1 MISEKEWICMKYL
14 EKLMILLLIAALTAG
29 CAAGPEETLPS
40 AEPTVPVTEFETEP
54 ATEPMPDV
62 EALFG
67 GEGQW
72 IYNLAAGQAYEK
84 PEEVDLNSLFYTGV
98 DYPGSWGSI
107 SDEEQDLL
115 MREGFWREMD
125 IQIMPAA
132 ILEEQLQRYFGVG
145 LADVRIPKGW
155 VYSAE
160 TDTYYSNHNDAL
172 GCGVT
177 VTGREDLPDGT
188 VLLHLTVDAVQVGE
202 DWYWETPMDM
212 TLRPVDGVWQ
222 IVSNVFAQGTPPEE
236 VRDLAYYQ
244 DLMHWAS
251 GFDYFMAAGSVF
263 NTTEDL
269 DLYHFFY
276 NGVGIAADWDML
288 NDEDR
293 DLLLAA
299 GFREEMDLQMLP
311 GSVMDEELRQY
322 FGLGLGDFRI
332 PAEWAC
338 DPETE
343 VWYSNHNDAWVPQV
357 AVTGFEEYDGGIVR
371 LYMTVDMVM
380 DHTGE
385 YVSDADMVMT
395 LRRMDDGSYQII
407 SNAFALD
414 VV

>member
-1 MISEKEWICMKYL
+1 MKYL
-14 EKLMILLLIAALTAG
+14 KKLFLLLLIVSLAAG
-29 CAAGPEETLPS
+29 CAAEPEETLPPV
-40 AEPTVPVTEFETEP
+40 ENTVPVTEPVTEMVTEP
-54 ATEPMPDV
+54 LPTF

-67 GEGQW
+67 LDGAW
-72 IYNLAAGQAYEK
+72 IYRMAAGQAYDR
-84 PEEVDLNSLFYTGV
+84 PEDMDLNSLFYGGV

-107 SDEEQDLL
+107 SDTEQDLL
-115 MREGFWREMD
+115 MQAGFWRDMD

-132 ILEEQLQRYFGVG
+132 LLEEKLQRYFGVG
-145 LADVRIPKGW
+145 LDDVKIPRGW
-155 VYSAE
+155 AYSPD

-172 GCGVT
+172 GCGAT
-177 VTGREDLPDGT
+177 VTGHENLPDGS
-188 VLLHLTVDAVQVGE
+188 VLVHLTVDTVQAGE
-202 DWYWETPMDM
+202 DWYWDTPMDM

-222 IVSNVFAQGTPPEE
+222 IVSNVFAQGAPAVE

-244 DLMHWAS
+244 ALMRWDS
-251 GFDYFMAAGSVF
+251 GFDYFLAAGSVF

-276 NGVGIAADWDML
+276 NGVGIAAGWDML

-299 GFREEMDLQMLP
+299 SFRKDMDIQMLP
-311 GSVMDEELRQY
+311 GSVMEEKLQQY
-322 FGLGLGDFRI
+322 FGLGLGDFHI
-332 PAEWAC
+332 PAQWAS

-357 AVTGFEEYDGGIVR
+357 TVTGFEEFEDGMVR
-371 LYMTVDMVM
+371 LYMTVDLVM

-395 LRRMDDGSYQII
+395 LDRLADGSFRII